1 MSSLRRICASRANGH
16 LSRGPATP
24 QGKLRSART
33 PLRHGLLARC
43 VALEDECPRTVAA
56 QPPGASLGRLADA
69 LSGLAGGPAIALIHR
84 YGAAST
90 SCASTPSTT
99 SVSCASPMRR
109 ALVRQTASYQTNPI
123 PFPDT
128 SGRPRMNRRLFR
140 LSPPMKG
147 RMPQK
152 QNKPTARF
160 GLASETWRTPIL
172 VLWALPVCCV
182 VIVPCCRQ
190 PLLSGRYL

>member
-33 PLRHGLLARC
+33 SLRHGLLARC

-84 YGAAST
+84 YEARLHLMCQRSLHNFRVLRLADAPGAG
-90 SCASTPSTT
+90 PPNR
-99 SVSCASPMRR
+99 VVPNEP
-109 ALVRQTASYQTNPI
+109 NPI
-123 PFPDT
+123 
-128 SGRPRMNRRLFR
+128 SGHLRPPADE
-140 LSPPMKG
+140 SAP
-147 RMPQK
+147 
-152 QNKPTARF
+152 
-160 GLASETWRTPIL
+160 
-172 VLWALPVCCV
+172 LPSLTL
-182 VIVPCCRQ
+182 Q
-190 PLLSGRYL
+190 